1 MKNSF
6 SRSVKKAT
14 PKSCIKLVN
23 SPFASEYLRID
34 SYFINQ
40 PDLRLESVKAFSR
53 AYQKQKKNLS
63 FTIKEVETFI
73 SSAKNAGLSTDE
85 FFDSIFKRSQQDEKV
100 AKLMLFIFLY
110 LRGEQHIST
119 TS

>member
-1 MKNSF
+1 MTNSF
-6 SRSVKKAT
+6 FRSVKKAT
-14 PKSCIKLVN
+14 PKPCIKLVD
-23 SPFASEYLRID
+23 SPFASKYLRID
-34 SYFINQ
+34 SHFVNQ
-40 PDLRLESVKAFSR
+40 PDLRLEAVKAFSC

-100 AKLMLFIFLY
+100 AKLLLFIFLY
-110 LRGEQHIST
+110 LRDEQPT
-119 TS
+119 FATS

>member
-1 MKNSF
+1 MSKSF
-6 SRSVKKAT
+6 IRSVKKAT
-14 PKSCIKLVN
+14 PKPCIKLVE
-23 SPFASEYLRID
+23 SPFSSEYLRLD
-34 SYFINQ
+34 SDFMNR

-63 FTIKEVETFI
+63 FTIKELETFI

-100 AKLMLFIFLY
+100 ANLMLFIFLY
-110 LRGEQHIST
+110 LRGEQST
-119 TS
+119 FATS